1 MLQLHVFA
9 YLTVNAN
16 NFAAMI
22 TSVGEDAL
30 VTFGAV
36 RIIFFDE
43 ISEDIKNAHAEHML
57 KQTHTCGQP
66 SCHHSDD
73 NKESQSLI
81 SDKPG
86 HWSAWNYL

>member
-9 YLTVNAN
+9 YLTVSAN

-43 ISEDIKNAHAEHML
+43 ISEDITNTDAEHIL
-57 KQTHTCGQP
+57 KTHTCGQP

-73 NKESQSLI
+73 NKESQSLV

-86 HWSAWNYL
+86 HWLA

>member
-1 MLQLHVFA
+1 MFA

-36 RIIFFDE
+36 RIIFFEE
-43 ISEDIKNAHAEHML
+43 ISEDITNTDAEHIL
-57 KQTHTCGQP
+57 KTLTCGQP
-66 SCHHSDD
+66 CCHHSDD
-73 NKESQSLI
+73 NKESQSPI
-81 SDKPG
+81 SDKLG
-86 HWSAWNYL
+86 HWSA